1 MTFLTALLAG
11 VAFVLLPFLAIA
23 AIFLVGVAIQHL
35 WHAGG
40 DAFHSMQ
47 SHHHHPV

>member
-1 MTFLTALLAG
+1 
-11 VAFVLLPFLAIA
+11 
-23 AIFLVGVAIQHL
+23 VAIQHL